1 MGDSSRWM
9 QTDIMGPSHDVPHD
23 DVVRDYTSAATSSE
37 SQEWY
42 TPDLLLA
49 PMFDLYGG
57 APDFDPASC
66 PVAQQQVQ
74 ASVWAGPQ
82 HKMPPFRD
90 GIACRWHGRIFLNWP
105 GGAGN
110 ALRWARKLREEVR
123 CLNTT
128 EAVVVLFRHDHTTA
142 WWRVLVDTGAHVCL
156 VGQRVPFYRAD
167 GEGGGNV
174 HPSSVA
180 YIGDRFSDFQK
191 AFGHLG
197 AVVPNECLRVAS

>member
-1 MGDSSRWM
+1 MSNRWM
-9 QTDIMGPSHDVPHD
+9 QQDIMGDAYAVPHD

-37 SQEWY
+37 SAEWY

-49 PMFDLYGG
+49 PMFDLFDG
-57 APDFDPASC
+57 PPSLDPASC
-66 PVAQQQVQ
+66 AMAQERVQ
-74 ASVWAGPQ
+74 ALVWMGLEHPDLL
-82 HKMPPFRD
+82 KRD
-90 GIACRWHGRIFLNWP
+90 GIVCKWTGRVFLNWP

-123 CLNTT
+123 SGRTT

-180 YIGDRFSDFQK
+180 YVGDRFSDFQR

>member
-1 MGDSSRWM
+1 MTDGKWL
-9 QTDIMGPSHDVPHD
+9 QQDIMGDAYAVPHD
-23 DVVRDYTSAATSSE
+23 DVVRDYTSATTSSE

-49 PMFDLYGG
+49 PMFDLFDGP
-57 APDFDPASC
+57 PDLDPASC
-66 PVAQQQVQ
+66 PMAQERVQ
-74 ASVWAGPQ
+74 ARDYYGTGGLLP
-82 HKMPPFRD
+82 D
-90 GIACRWHGRIFLNWP
+90 GIACMWNGRIFLNWP

-123 CLNTT
+123 GGRTD

-180 YIGDRFSDFQK
+180 YVGPRFTDFQR